1 MPPSV
6 VWGIGVG
13 LVIAAIDTLSLVLMS
28 MDETSQWPIA
38 DVDFLANV
46 MLYSLIGFRVG
57 KVTGVV
63 REAAEAGVIAG
74 VLVAVI
80 GIAVTFVLRPS
91 TGVDRLCHRPSSGSW
106 RRTSRSA
113 GCSAIL
119 TGWLGTRAQQD
130 RPASRRVQLSHG
142 SGRSASRRGPRMTKP
157 TTAANVAAISTPA
170 AATSLAIRASG
181 WTVGL
186 ARSTTASTAVLNA
199 SPTIT
204 RPIARTS
211 TAISTAVAPTPRAVP
226 TTATAAARWT
236 RKFGWVRTRYESP
249 APA

>member
-28 MDETSQWPIA
+28 MDETSHWPIA

-57 KVTGVV
+57 KVTGSV

-80 GIAVTFVLRPS
+80 GIAVTLVLRPS
-91 TGVDRLCHRPSSGSW
+91 TGMVDSTTTVVRIVAQNVATGGVL
-106 RRTSRSA
+106 A
-113 GCSAIL
+113 NL

-130 RPASRRVQLSHG
+130 RPASRR
-142 SGRSASRRGPRMTKP
+142 
-157 TTAANVAAISTPA
+157 
-170 AATSLAIRASG
+170 
-181 WTVGL
+181 
-186 ARSTTASTAVLNA
+186 
-199 SPTIT
+199 
-204 RPIARTS
+204 
-211 TAISTAVAPTPRAVP
+211 
-226 TTATAAARWT
+226 
-236 RKFGWVRTRYESP
+236 
-249 APA
+249 